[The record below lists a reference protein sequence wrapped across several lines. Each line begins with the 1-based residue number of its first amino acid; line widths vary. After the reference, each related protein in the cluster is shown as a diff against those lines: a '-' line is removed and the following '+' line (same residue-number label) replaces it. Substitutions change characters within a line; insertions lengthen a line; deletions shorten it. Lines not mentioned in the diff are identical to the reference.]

1 MFSRSRGLS
10 HLSFVLNDKK
20 ELMDNHQLLKVA
32 NYAKKNGIQLVFSML
47 ADKVPDNLNNDENI
61 VLSLSQKSKLFK
73 IEE

>member
-1 MFSRSRGLS
+1 
-10 HLSFVLNDKK
+10 
-20 ELMDNHQLLKVA
+20 MDNHQLLKVA